1 MEKFVLESIYNE
13 VKNILKNDSSGHGM
27 NHIDR
32 VIRLSKEL
40 SNGIDVDN
48 DLVYLIALLHDV
60 DDYKLV
66 GINNSNDLNNA
77 KRILNKYIENES
89 YINKVL
95 DSINTIGYSKR
106 LEGIM
111 PNIMEAKIVSDADML
126 DAIGALGMIR
136 SLEYNISKNRVI
148 FDKDI
153 FPNLNM
159 TKDAYQKSTTS
170 TMINHWFEKL
180 LKLKDMMLTNKGK
193 EMAIKRHNII
203 VEFLY
208 NFFEE
213 ENLTDWKIYLDKYL
227 KKAC

>member
-40 SNGIDVDN
+40 SKGLDIDN

-66 GINNSNDLNNA
+66 GLNDSKDLKNA
-77 KRILNKYIENES
+77 RSILNKYIKDES
-89 YINKVL
+89 FINKII

-106 LEGIM
+106 LDGIV
-111 PNIMEAKIVSDADML
+111 PNILEAQIVSDADML

-148 FDKDI
+148 FDENI

-180 LKLKDMMLTNKGK
+180 LKLKDMMLTDKGK

-227 KKAC
+227 KEA

>member
-32 VIRLSKEL
+32 VIKLSKEL

-89 YINKVL
+89 YINKIL

-106 LEGIM
+106 LEGII

-153 FPNLNM
+153 FPNINM
-159 TKDAYQKSTTS
+159 TKDEYQKSTTS

-180 LKLKDMMLTNKGK
+180 LKLKSMMLTNKGK